1 MPEKW
6 KSAILTPR
14 SKDTKNNLDHQE
26 NNEKSTNNKQTN
38 STSKSNISSNSMIS
52 SSAIAATS
60 TNQKNVN
67 SKEINSANSNN
78 GSGTGKNCGIKKPSL
93 KIKNREKLD
102 TTLLKL
108 LALLPNAAE
117 PLDASNLLE
126 NSAKNSD
133 PPYDA

>member
-1 MPEKW
+1 
-6 KSAILTPR
+6 
-14 SKDTKNNLDHQE
+14 
-26 NNEKSTNNKQTN
+26 
-38 STSKSNISSNSMIS
+38 MIS

-60 TNQKNVN
+60 PNQKNVN
-67 SKEINSANSNN
+67 SKEINGANSNN

-102 TTLLKL
+102 TTLLRL

-126 NSAKNSD
+126 NSAKNGQKRPKRCSRVGQKTPD
-133 PPYDA
+133 YSENH